1 MCAFLER
8 KHTEDVDFPW
18 TILIKV
24 KFYSDFEFFI
34 FILFIFFLNETA
46 LLAVKASLYMFFTCL
61 IFSCMGAGYAT
72 TTTTNF
78 SLKQQAEV
86 R

>member
-18 TILIKV
+18 TILTKV
-24 KFYSDFEFFI
+24 KFYSDFGFF
-34 FILFIFFLNETA
+34 FFLFLSETA
-46 LLAVKASLYMFFTCL
+46 LLAVKASLYMLFTCL

-72 TTTTNF
+72 TNF
-78 SLKQQAEV
+78 RLKQQAGV